1 MQQELINWILL
12 KKKKKDLA
20 NVKSDVDK
28 SVADKLKNVLTNL
41 RNFKTKVDEL
51 DVDKLVPI
59 PVGLS
64 KLSEVVK
71 NDVKKTEYNE
81 LDKKFNDNSTT
92 DTIYLVKKT
101 DYSTKIT

>member
-1 MQQELINWILL
+1 MDFA

-28 SVADKLKNVLTNL
+28 SVADKLKNKLTNL
-41 RNFKTKVDEL
+41 INFKTKVDEL

-59 PVGLS
+59 PVGFS

>member
-1 MQQELINWILL
+1 ML
-12 KKKKKDLA
+12 KKKRKDLA
-20 NVKSDVDK
+20 NVKSDIDK

-41 RNFKTKVDEL
+41 RNFKTKIDEL

>member
-1 MQQELINWILL
+1 MDFA

-71 NDVKKTEYNE
+71 NDVKRLNIM
-81 LDKKFNDNSTT
+81 N
-92 DTIYLVKKT
+92 
-101 DYSTKIT
+101 

>member
-1 MQQELINWILL
+1 MDFA

-28 SVADKLKNVLTNL
+28 SVADKLKNILTNL
-41 RNFKTKVDEL
+41 INFKTKVDEL

>member
-1 MQQELINWILL
+1 ML

-41 RNFKTKVDEL
+41 SNFKTKVDEL

>member
-1 MQQELINWILL
+1 MQPELLNWILL

>member
-12 KKKKKDLA
+12 KKKRKDLA

>member
-1 MQQELINWILL
+1 MDFD

>member
-1 MQQELINWILL
+1 MDFA

>member
-12 KKKKKDLA
+12 KKKKDLA
-20 NVKSDVDK
+20 NVKPDVDK

>member
-1 MQQELINWILL
+1 MDFA

-20 NVKSDVDK
+20 NVKSDVD
-28 SVADKLKNVLTNL
+28 VADKLKNVLTNL